1 MRCYCNA
8 AGLRWL
14 CQSRVKPSQKSNE
27 LVHDGLTES
36 CWWKSVMSSRC
47 QCQSTGG
54 MCRALGICACEW
66 PSSGIDRRSVEFC
79 CIDQLPE
86 AARRQFIHRLACKK
100 SSRNCENFFFFFFFW
115 RCYLWGFGVRS
126 DVDLSVKT
134 ELNAETS
141 LNWTLDTILTF
152 LLDCRWVDKRASWIH
167 FSPEMLY
174 VRDVATNTNVF
185 RAVC

>member
-1 MRCYCNA
+1 MAVPVSRKTFTEEQWARAWRSNWELLMKMRD
-8 AGLRWL
+8 
-14 CQSRVKPSQKSNE
+14 VKP
-27 LVHDGLTES
+27 L
-36 CWWKSVMSSRC
+36 SVSEHWGNVPCTWHMRLWMTILRHR
-47 QCQSTGG
+47 QTK
-54 MCRALGICACEW
+54 RWILLH
-66 PSSGIDRRSVEFC
+66 RSVTWSR
-79 CIDQLPE
+79 
-86 AARRQFIHRLACKK
+86 AATVHSSSCMQEIFEELWELFFIL
-100 SSRNCENFFFFFFFW
+100 FW

-141 LNWTLDTILTF
+141 LNWTLDTILSF